1 MLNEDVV
8 RIKELMLL
16 REATDPRRDAAEM
29 FAKFLEK
36 YFRDPQNSVDSVI
49 QTLKSQSDELKL
61 ILNKLKTSGAQSL
74 SDSDLLKLF
83 SGFNAGKL
91 SQLVFDSGVI
101 HPNITDVLKRASTS
115 IKDKVGYE
123 NTIKSWR
130 DNSEKGWG
138 RYPNGIPDEL
148 QEFYREYQS
157 KLVSELRAQIRINNK
172 TLWGEIASLKTKIK
186 TINDLLNTL
195 PADKLNL
202 LRGAYANLFRK
213 QEKIED
219 KLASEFAT
227 LNKDYINKGG
237 NVDFEPY
244 AKRIIQLTM
253 GAAKDSTNNVQN
265 FLNDQLS
272 TSVLDYNKKQL
283 LRDTDTFKLFNDEI
297 TSGKVDFE
305 GINGFQELVKRYS
318 MLFNPKRFF
327 KKMEKGLSGVSSTP
341 AEQWQ
346 RLLNF
351 VIQLSP
357 YTSKENLQR
366 IAQKGIWPV
375 TTNRLFAPSIMSAG
389 VIPAV
394 AGLYYLMLSEFK
406 EGVNYINTEVMG
418 GEPKFP
424 EYGEGGSKQQDMKGY
439 LWTGFKSA
447 FPKEWYELI
456 PGLSSLI
463 DEIIEG
469 ISAVDSY
476 EGGKKI
482 TIPELESAKKSG
494 EALLK
499 GQEPDVDQR
508 FLNEAEK
515 DVRRVTQR
523 LYPDIPEEWLREIK
537 LYPDLKVRIGMVDS
551 RGIKKYYQLIQK
563 NDKIFVVNTD
573 GREQDLG
580 KLWR

>member
-1 MLNEDVV
+1 
-8 RIKELMLL
+8 
-16 REATDPRRDAAEM
+16 
-29 FAKFLEK
+29 
-36 YFRDPQNSVDSVI
+36 
-49 QTLKSQSDELKL
+49 
-61 ILNKLKTSGAQSL
+61 
-74 SDSDLLKLF
+74 
-83 SGFNAGKL
+83 
-91 SQLVFDSGVI
+91 
-101 HPNITDVLKRASTS
+101 
-115 IKDKVGYE
+115 
-123 NTIKSWR
+123 
-130 DNSEKGWG
+130 
-138 RYPNGIPDEL
+138 
-148 QEFYREYQS
+148 
-157 KLVSELRAQIRINNK
+157 
-172 TLWGEIASLKTKIK
+172 
-186 TINDLLNTL
+186 
-195 PADKLNL
+195 
-202 LRGAYANLFRK
+202 LRGAYANLLRK

-219 KLASEFAT
+219 KLAFEFAT
-227 LNKDYINKGG
+227 LNKDYINKRG

-244 AKRIIQLTM
+244 AKRIIQLAM
-253 GAAKDSTNNVQN
+253 GAAKDSTNNIQE

-283 LRDTDTFKLFNDEI
+283 LRDTDTFKLFNKEI

-375 TTNRLFAPSIMSAG
+375 TINRLFAPSIMSAG

-418 GEPKFP
+418 GDPKFP

>member
-49 QTLKSQSDELKL
+49 QTLKSQSDDLKL
-61 ILNKLKTSGAQSL
+61 ILNKLKASGAQSL

-83 SGFNAGKL
+83 SSFNAGKL
-91 SQLVFDSGVI
+91 SQLVFDAGVI

-138 RYPNGIPDEL
+138 RYPNGVPDEL

-157 KLVSELRAQIRINNK
+157 KLVSELRAQIRINNQK
-172 TLWGEIASLKTKIK
+172 LWGEIASTKTKLK

-202 LRGAYANLFRK
+202 LRGAYANLFKK
-213 QEKIED
+213 QEVIED
-219 KLASEFAT
+219 KLAFEFAT
-227 LNKDYINKGG
+227 LNNDYIKKSG

-244 AKRIIQLTM
+244 AKRIIQLAM
-253 GAAKDSTNNVQN
+253 GASKDSKDNIQN
-265 FLNDQLS
+265 FLNNQLS
-272 TSVLDYNKKQL
+272 KSVLDYDKKQL

-327 KKMEKGLSGVSSTP
+327 KKMEKGVSGVSSTP

-389 VIPAV
+389 VIPAA
-394 AGLYYLMLSEFK
+394 AGLYYLMFSEFK

-418 GEPKFP
+418 RDPKFP
-424 EYGEGGSKQQDMKGY
+424 EYGEGGSKEQDMKGY
-439 LWTGFKSA
+439 FMTGFKSA

-456 PGLSSLI
+456 PGFSSLL
-463 DEIIEG
+463 DEIFEG
-469 ISAVDSY
+469 FIAADSY
-476 EGGKKI
+476 QGGRRV
-482 TIPELESAKKSG
+482 TNPELESAKRAG

-499 GQEPDVDQR
+499 GQEPNVDQR
-508 FLNEAEK
+508 FLNEAEE

-523 LYPDIPEEWLREIK
+523 LYPDIPEEWLQEVN

-551 RGIKKYYQLIQK
+551 RGFKKYYQLIQK
-563 NDKIFVVNTD
+563 NNKIFVVNPD

-580 KLWR
+580 KLWG